1 MDSRTIYVTAPDLK
15 RLLDLVYTNIQV
27 ELNHKKLYEDLL
39 NELHRAVIVEPTAV
53 PADVITMNSRA
64 RLRDLD
70 DGEIMEY
77 TLVFPNDADI
87 ETGRVSVLAPI
98 GTALIGYRAG
108 DIIEWPVPEGVR
120 RLMVE
125 AVLYQPEAS
134 GDFHL

>member
-1 MDSRTIYVTAPDLK
+1 MDYRTIYVTAPDLK